1 MNQYL
6 VDFDLPLEFNDEFI
20 QLIPAQRSQ
29 IDELMA
35 NGIVLS
41 YALSADRSRV
51 WATIN
56 AESPEE
62 LNEILNTL
70 PLIDFM
76 EATVFELEFYN
87 ATGNGL
93 PAISLN

>member
-6 VDFDLPLEFNDEFI
+6 VDFDLPLEFSQEFI
-20 QLIPAQRSQ
+20 NLIPDQQRQ
-29 IDELMA
+29 IEELMA
-35 NGIVLS
+35 GGIVLS
-41 YALSADRSRV
+41 YALSSDRSRV

-56 AESPEE
+56 AESEDE
-62 LNEILNTL
+62 VNEILHTM
-70 PLIDFM
+70 PLIQFM
-76 EATVFELEFYN
+76 EPTIYELEFYN

>member
-6 VDFDLPLEFNDEFI
+6 VDLDLPLEFNEEFI
-20 QLIPAQRSQ
+20 SLIPAQREQ

-41 YALSADRSRV
+41 YALAADRSRV

-56 AESPEE
+56 ADSFEE
-62 LNEILNTL
+62 LQEILQTW
-70 PLIDFM
+70 PLIHYM
-76 EATVFELEFYN
+76 EPTVYELEFYN

>member
-1 MNQYL
+1 
-6 VDFDLPLEFNDEFI
+6 
-20 QLIPAQRSQ
+20 
-29 IDELMA
+29 MA

-41 YALSADRSRV
+41 YALAADRSRV

-56 AESPEE
+56 AESLEE
-62 LNEILNTL
+62 LNEILHTL
-70 PLIDFM
+70 PLIGFM
-76 EATVFELEFYN
+76 EATIFELEFYN

>member
-1 MNQYL
+1 
-6 VDFDLPLEFNDEFI
+6 
-20 QLIPAQRSQ
+20 
-29 IDELMA
+29 MA

>member
-6 VDFDLPLEFNDEFI
+6 IDFDLPQELDEEFI
-20 QLIPAQRSQ
+20 SLIPEQRNQ
-29 IDELMA
+29 IDELMS

-41 YALSADRSRV
+41 YALALDRSKV

-56 AESPEE
+56 AESVMEVEE
-62 LNEILNTL
+62 IILSMPLNHL
-70 PLIDFM
+70 M
-76 EATVFELEFYN
+76 EAVVYELEFYS